1 MTNPPTDQST
11 PKELQM
17 LQDLNN
23 KNREKSATVTRMED
37 MIEGF
42 DIQYVL
48 DLNVRLRDYYAKIGD
63 RDMIPLIDQMTET
76 MRDLTEI
83 INQVKVKRLTL
94 EQGQREIHEKLEEI
108 SQVLQ
113 TLKEWEMTAL

>member
-1 MTNPPTDQST
+1 MTNPPTDGST

-23 KNREKSATVTRMED
+23 KNRAKSDTVTRMED

-48 DLNVRLRDYYAKIGD
+48 DLNVRLRDYYAQIGD
-63 RDMIPLIDQMTET
+63 RDMIPLIDQMSET
-76 MRDLTEI
+76 MRQLTEI
-83 INQVKVKRLTL
+83 INQVKTKRLTL
-94 EQGQREIHEKLEEI
+94 EQSQHEIHEKLEEI
-108 SQVLQ
+108 NQVLQ